1 MVLAEWRGGER
12 AGVNGIDGFP
22 LAPIVLR
29 QSGFGRKRSSGRLI
43 FVQNIDGLAQA
54 IRRDPTGTLDQPLA
68 GAGGRRLACIRRLRM
83 QRADQG
89 WAYEGWRRRFAV

>member
-1 MVLAEWRGGER
+1 MVLADGRGGQR
-12 AGVNGIDGFP
+12 GNVNGIDGFP

-29 QSGFGRKRSSGRLI
+29 QSGFGRKRLFGRLN

-54 IRRDPTGTLDQPLA
+54 IGRDPTGTLDQPLA
-68 GAGGRRLACIRRLRM
+68 GAGNHRLGCIRRLRM

-89 WAYEGWRRRFAV
+89 WA